1 MLLDIRLPIGLLF
14 LAIGAIVA
22 GRGLGP
28 GATAVTG
35 VPIDLIWGCV
45 MAAFGAAMLAL
56 GLASRPKDEDQAGR
70 RQTASRLWPSGSSTK
85 AP

>member
-1 MLLDIRLPIGLLF
+1 MFDIRLPIGLLF

-22 GRGLGP
+22 ARGLGP
-28 GATAVTG
+28 GATAATG
-35 VPIDLIWGCV
+35 VPVDLIWGCV

-56 GLASRPKDEDQAGR
+56 ALASRRRGKDQAGL